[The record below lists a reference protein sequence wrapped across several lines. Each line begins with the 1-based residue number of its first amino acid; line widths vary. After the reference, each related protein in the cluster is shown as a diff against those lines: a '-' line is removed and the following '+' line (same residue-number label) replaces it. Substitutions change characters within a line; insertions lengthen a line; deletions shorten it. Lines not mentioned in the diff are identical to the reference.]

1 MASFDLRKQTK
12 KKKKNF
18 KAVLIFIEEAEKF

>member
-1 MASFDLRKQTK
+1 MASFDLQKQT

-18 KAVLIFIEEAEKF
+18 KAVLIFVEEAEKF